1 MSNEMTD
8 ITNKLQEYDEA
19 FDFYMDRGQLPE
31 SIPQGDLLGDFISQT
46 IQDNPQL
53 ESQDPIWVEILKDE
67 LMKFIEAMLKLFQP
81 IEENHRQ
88 EKTLIAAF
96 ASGGTDRKRALWK
109 QVYRTIKTE
118 YKPIEV
124 NIDGYIEQIKN
135 NEDLDAVFVSMV
147 KDWEKACDQR
157 EVRLKKLTIE
167 RNEKVWEHHVKE
179 CGNYDYEERKKIET
193 VVYSYKALAEML
205 RIIGR
210 EQPKRENEMDD
221 TVKRYLPLLPSP
233 PKPAVEIDEVSN
245 GNDLSH
251 VLPIELAVMADTETE
266 DIFYLKYATKKLQL
280 FANKPKEQSLMK
292 VEQQKKKKPRLEK
305 GPIIVSLDTSGSMD
319 GEPIKLAKSLLLQLL
334 RMAKKQ
340 RRKCFL
346 ITFSVRAKTL
356 DLSRPDSWKLVDK
369 CLEDIY
375 TGGTDGE
382 QMLNAALNMLN
393 TLTFGMADVLIIS
406 DFFFDIPSRTTMD
419 KMKKEHNK
427 GTRFYGLKIDND
439 SINYSN
445 ILDKIW
451 KVKIKKRRSF
461 G

>member
-210 EQPKRENEMDD
+210 EQPKREDEMDD

-356 DLSRPDSWKLVDK
+356 DLSRPGSWKLVDK

-375 TGGTDGE
+375 TGGTDAE
-382 QMLNAALNMLN
+382 QMLNATLKMLN
-393 TLTFGMADVLIIS
+393 TTTFGMADVLIIS
-406 DFFFDIPSRTTMD
+406 DFFFDLPSRATMD

>member
-210 EQPKRENEMDD
+210 EQPKREDEMDD

-356 DLSRPDSWKLVDK
+356 DLSRPGSWKLVDK

-406 DFFFDIPSRTTMD
+406 DFFFDIPSRATMD

>member
-1 MSNEMTD
+1 MTD

-88 EKTLIAAF
+88 EKALIAAF

-210 EQPKRENEMDD
+210 EQPKREDEMDD

-292 VEQQKKKKPRLEK
+292 VEQKKKKKPRLEK

-334 RMAKKQ
+334 RMSKKQ

-356 DLSRPDSWKLVDK
+356 DLSRPGSWKLVDK

-427 GTRFYGLKIDND
+427 GTRFYGLKIDSD
-439 SINYSN
+439 SNNYSN

-451 KVKIKKRRSF
+451 TVKIKKHQSF

>member
-31 SIPQGDLLGDFISQT
+31 SIPQGDLLGGFISQT

-53 ESQDPIWVEILKDE
+53 ESQDPIWVEILKEE

-96 ASGGTDRKRALWK
+96 ASGGTDKKRALWK

-118 YKPIEV
+118 YKPVEV

-147 KDWEKACDQR
+147 KDWEKACDQK

-167 RNEKVWEHHVKE
+167 RNEKTWENHVKE

-210 EQPKRENEMDD
+210 EQPKREDEMDD

-251 VLPIELAVMADTETE
+251 VFPIELAVMADTETE

-319 GEPIKLAKSLLLQLL
+319 GAPIKLAKSILLQLL

-356 DLSRPDSWKLVDK
+356 DLSRPGSWKLVDK
-369 CLEDIY
+369 FLEDIY

-393 TLTFGMADVLIIS
+393 TSTFGMADVLIIS
-406 DFFFDIPSRTTMD
+406 DFFFNIPSRYTMD

>member
-1 MSNEMTD
+1 MTD

-109 QVYRTIKTE
+109 QVYRTIKTK
-118 YKPIEV
+118 YKPVEV

-147 KDWEKACDQR
+147 KDWEKACEQR

-167 RNEKVWEHHVKE
+167 RNEKAWEHHVKE

-193 VVYSYKALAEML
+193 VVYSYKALAEIL

-210 EQPKRENEMDD
+210 EQPKREDEMDD

-251 VLPIELAVMADTETE
+251 VLPIEFAVMADTETE

-292 VEQQKKKKPRLEK
+292 VKQQKKNKPRLEK

-356 DLSRPDSWKLVDK
+356 DLSRPGSWKLVDK

>member
-210 EQPKRENEMDD
+210 EQPKREDEMDD
-221 TVKRYLPLLPSP
+221 TVKRYLPQLPSP

-356 DLSRPDSWKLVDK
+356 DLSRPGSWKLVDK

>member
-8 ITNKLQEYDEA
+8 ITSKLQQYDEA

-31 SIPQGDLLGDFISQT
+31 SIPQGDLLGGFISQT

-81 IEENHRQ
+81 IEENHSQ
-88 EKTLIAAF
+88 EKALIATF
-96 ASGGTDRKRALWK
+96 ASGETDKKRALWK
-109 QVYRTIKTE
+109 QVFRTIKAE
-118 YKPIEV
+118 YKPTEV
-124 NIDGYIEQIKN
+124 NIEGYVEQIKN
-135 NEDLDAVFVSMV
+135 NEDIDDVFASMV

-157 EVRLKKLTIE
+157 ETRLKKLTIE
-167 RNEKVWEHHVKE
+167 RNGKAWEHHVKE
-179 CGNYDYEERKKIET
+179 VGIHDYQLLKKTET
-193 VVYSYKALAEML
+193 VVYSYQALAEIL
-205 RIIGR
+205 RVIGR
-210 EQPKRENEMDD
+210 EQPKREDEMDD

-233 PKPAVEIDEVSN
+233 PKPAVEIDEVAS

-251 VLPIELAVMADTETE
+251 VLPVELAVMADAGTE

-356 DLSRPDSWKLVDK
+356 DLSRPGSWKLVDK

-382 QMLNAALNMLN
+382 QMLNAALKMLN

>member
-8 ITNKLQEYDEA
+8 ITSKLQQYDEA

-31 SIPQGDLLGDFISQT
+31 SIPQGDLLGGFISQT

-81 IEENHRQ
+81 IEKSHRQ
-88 EKTLIAAF
+88 EKALIATF
-96 ASGGTDRKRALWK
+96 ASGETDKKRALWK
-109 QVYRTIKTE
+109 QVFRTIKAE
-118 YKPIEV
+118 YKPTEV
-124 NIDGYIEQIKN
+124 NIEGYVEQIKN
-135 NEDLDAVFVSMV
+135 NKDLDDVFASMV
-147 KDWEKACDQR
+147 KDWEKSCDQR
-157 EVRLKKLTIE
+157 ETRLKKLTIE
-167 RNEKVWEHHVKE
+167 RNGKAWEHHVKE
-179 CGNYDYEERKKIET
+179 VGIHDYQQLKKTET
-193 VVYSYKALAEML
+193 VVYSYQALAEIL
-205 RIIGR
+205 RVIGR
-210 EQPKRENEMDD
+210 EQPKREDEMDD

-233 PKPAVEIDEVSN
+233 PKPAVEIDEVAS

-251 VLPIELAVMADTETE
+251 VLPVELAVMADAGTE

-280 FANKPKEQSLMK
+280 FANKPKKQSVMK

-356 DLSRPDSWKLVDK
+356 DLSRPGSWTLVDK

-382 QMLNAALNMLN
+382 QMLNAALKMLN

>member
-1 MSNEMTD
+1 MSNEMTH

-81 IEENHRQ
+81 IEENHRH

-210 EQPKRENEMDD
+210 EQPKREDEMDD

-233 PKPAVEIDEVSN
+233 PKPAIEIDEVSN

-356 DLSRPDSWKLVDK
+356 DLSRPGSWKLVDK
-369 CLEDIY
+369 FLEDIY

>member
-210 EQPKRENEMDD
+210 EQPKREDEMDD

-356 DLSRPDSWKLVDK
+356 DLSRPGSWKLVDK

-406 DFFFDIPSRTTMD
+406 DFFFT
-419 KMKKEHNK
+419 
-427 GTRFYGLKIDND
+427 L
-439 SINYSN
+439 
-445 ILDKIW
+445 
-451 KVKIKKRRSF
+451 IKN
-461 G
+461 

>member
-8 ITNKLQEYDEA
+8 ITSKLQQYDEA

-31 SIPQGDLLGDFISQT
+31 SIPQSDLLGGFISQT

-53 ESQDPIWVEILKDE
+53 DSQDPIWVEILKDE

-88 EKTLIAAF
+88 EKALIAAF
-96 ASGGTDRKRALWK
+96 ASGETDKKRALWK
-109 QVYRTIKTE
+109 QVFRTIKAE
-118 YKPIEV
+118 YKPTEV
-124 NIDGYIEQIKN
+124 NIEGYVEQIKN
-135 NEDLDAVFVSMV
+135 NEDLDDVFASMV

-157 EVRLKKLTIE
+157 ETRLKKLTIE
-167 RNEKVWEHHVKE
+167 RNGKAWEHHVKE
-179 CGNYDYEERKKIET
+179 VGIHDYQQIKKTET
-193 VVYSYKALAEML
+193 VVYSYQALAEIL
-205 RIIGR
+205 CVIGR
-210 EQPKRENEMDD
+210 EQPKREDEMDD

-233 PKPAVEIDEVSN
+233 PKPAVEIDEVAS

-251 VLPIELAVMADTETE
+251 VLPVELAVMADAGTE

-280 FANKPKEQSLMK
+280 FANKPKKQSVMK

-305 GPIIVSLDTSGSMD
+305 GPIIVSLDTSGSMN
-319 GEPIKLAKSLLLQLL
+319 GNPIKLAKSLLLQLL

-340 RRKCFL
+340 KRKCFL
-346 ITFSVRAKTL
+346 ITFSVRTKTL
-356 DLSRPDSWKLVDK
+356 DLSRPSSWKMVDK
-369 CLEDIY
+369 FLENTF
-375 TGGTDGE
+375 TGGTNGE
-382 QMLNAALNMLN
+382 QMLNAALKMLN
-393 TLTFGMADVLIIS
+393 TSTFGMADVLIIS
-406 DFFFDIPSRTTMD
+406 DFFFNIPSSTTIA

-427 GTRFYGLKIDND
+427 GTRFYGLKIDSD
-439 SINYSN
+439 SNNYSN

-451 KVKIKKRRSF
+451 TVKIKKHQSF

>member
-1 MSNEMTD
+1 MNNEMTD
-8 ITNKLQEYDEA
+8 ITSKLQQYDEA

-31 SIPQGDLLGDFISQT
+31 SIPQGDLLGDIISQT

-210 EQPKRENEMDD
+210 EQPKREDEMDD

-356 DLSRPDSWKLVDK
+356 DLSRPGSWKLVDK

-406 DFFFDIPSRTTMD
+406 DFFFAIPSRATMD

>member
-167 RNEKVWEHHVKE
+167 RNEKVWEHHGKE

-210 EQPKRENEMDD
+210 EQPKREDEMDD

-356 DLSRPDSWKLVDK
+356 DLSRPGSWKLVDK

-382 QMLNAALNMLN
+382 QMLNATLKMLN
-393 TLTFGMADVLIIS
+393 TTTFGMADVLIIS
-406 DFFFDIPSRTTMD
+406 DFFFNIPSRTTMD

>member
-210 EQPKRENEMDD
+210 EQPKREDEMDD

-251 VLPIELAVMADTETE
+251 VLPIEFAVMADAETE

-356 DLSRPDSWKLVDK
+356 DLSRPGSWKLVDK

-382 QMLNAALNMLN
+382 QMLNATLKMLN
-393 TLTFGMADVLIIS
+393 TTTFGMADVLIIS
-406 DFFFDIPSRTTMD
+406 DFFFNIPSRTTMD

-439 SINYSN
+439 SNNFSN

-451 KVKIKKRRSF
+451 TVKIKKRRSF

>member
-67 LMKFIEAMLKLFQP
+67 LMKLIEAMLKLFQP
-81 IEENHRQ
+81 IEMNHRQ
-88 EKTLIAAF
+88 EKALIAEF
-96 ASGGTDRKRALWK
+96 ASSGTDRKRTLWK
-109 QVYRTIKTE
+109 QVYRTIKSE
-118 YKPIEV
+118 YNPTEV

-167 RNEKVWEHHVKE
+167 RNEKAWEHHVKE

-193 VVYSYKALAEML
+193 VVYSYKALAEIL

-210 EQPKRENEMDD
+210 EQPKREDEMDD

-251 VLPIELAVMADTETE
+251 VLPIEFAVMADTETE

-319 GEPIKLAKSLLLQLL
+319 GAPIKLAKSLLLQLL

-356 DLSRPDSWKLVDK
+356 DLSRPGSWKLVDK

-393 TLTFGMADVLIIS
+393 TSTFGMADVLIIS
-406 DFFFDIPSRTTMD
+406 DFFFDIPSRNTMD

>member
-8 ITNKLQEYDEA
+8 ITKKLQEYDEA

-31 SIPQGDLLGDFISQT
+31 SIPQGDLLGGFISQT

-67 LMKFIEAMLKLFQP
+67 LMRFIEAMLKLFQP
-81 IEENHRQ
+81 IEMNHRQ
-88 EKTLIAAF
+88 EKALIAEF
-96 ASGGTDRKRALWK
+96 ASGGTDRKRTLWK
-109 QVYRTIKTE
+109 QVYRTIKSE
-118 YKPIEV
+118 YNPTEV

-135 NEDLDAVFVSMV
+135 NEDLDAVFQSMV
-147 KDWEKACDQR
+147 KDWEKACGQR
-157 EVRLKKLTIE
+157 AVRLMRLTIE
-167 RNEKVWEHHVKE
+167 RNEKAWEHHVKE
-179 CGNYDYEERKKIET
+179 CGNYDYEQRKKIER
-193 VVYSYKALAEML
+193 VVYSYQPLAEIL

-210 EQPKRENEMDD
+210 EQPKREDEMDD

-305 GPIIVSLDTSGSMD
+305 GPIIISLDTSGSMD

-340 RRKCFL
+340 KRKCFL

-356 DLSRPDSWKLVDK
+356 DLSRPGSWKLVDK
-369 CLEDIY
+369 FLEDTY

-382 QMLNAALNMLN
+382 QMLKAALNMLD
-393 TLTFGMADVLIIS
+393 TSTFGMADVLIIS
-406 DFFFDIPSRTTMD
+406 DFFFDIPSKFIID

>member
-1 MSNEMTD
+1 MTD

-210 EQPKRENEMDD
+210 EQPKREDEMDD

-356 DLSRPDSWKLVDK
+356 DLSRPGSWKLVDK

>member
-8 ITNKLQEYDEA
+8 ITSKLQQYDEA

-210 EQPKRENEMDD
+210 EQPKREDEMDD

-280 FANKPKEQSLMK
+280 FANKPKKQSVMK

-305 GPIIVSLDTSGSMD
+305 GPIIVSLDTSGSMNGD
-319 GEPIKLAKSLLLQLL
+319 PIKLAKSLLLQLL

-346 ITFSVRAKTL
+346 ITFSVRTKTL
-356 DLSRPDSWKLVDK
+356 DLSRPSSWKLVDK
-369 CLEDIY
+369 FLENTF
-375 TGGTDGE
+375 TGGTNGE
-382 QMLNAALNMLN
+382 QMLNAALKMLN
-393 TLTFGMADVLIIS
+393 TSTFGMADVLIIS
-406 DFFFDIPSRTTMD
+406 DFFFNIPSSTTIA

-427 GTRFYGLKIDND
+427 GTRFYGLKIDSD
-439 SINYSN
+439 SNNYSN

-451 KVKIKKRRSF
+451 TVKIKKHQSF

>member
-53 ESQDPIWVEILKDE
+53 ESQDLIWVEILKDE

-210 EQPKRENEMDD
+210 EQPKREDEMDD

-251 VLPIELAVMADTETE
+251 VLPIEFAVMADTETE

-356 DLSRPDSWKLVDK
+356 DLSRPGSWKLVDK

>member
-210 EQPKRENEMDD
+210 EQPKREDEMDD

-251 VLPIELAVMADTETE
+251 VLPIEFAVMADAETE

-356 DLSRPDSWKLVDK
+356 DLSRPGSWKLVDK

-406 DFFFDIPSRTTMD
+406 DFFFDIPSRATMD

>member
-1 MSNEMTD
+1 MNNEMTD
-8 ITNKLQEYDEA
+8 ITSKLQQYDEA

-210 EQPKRENEMDD
+210 EQPKREDEMDD

-356 DLSRPDSWKLVDK
+356 DLSRPGSWKLVDK

-393 TLTFGMADVLIIS
+393 T
-406 DFFFDIPSRTTMD
+406 FFDIPSRATMD

>member
-1 MSNEMTD
+1 MTD

-210 EQPKRENEMDD
+210 EQPKREDEMDD

-356 DLSRPDSWKLVDK
+356 DLSRPGSWKLVDK

-406 DFFFDIPSRTTMD
+406 DFFFDIPSRATMD

>member
-1 MSNEMTD
+1 MTD

-210 EQPKRENEMDD
+210 EQPKREDEMDD

-356 DLSRPDSWKLVDK
+356 DLSRPGSWKLVDK

-382 QMLNAALNMLN
+382 QMLNATLKMLN
-393 TLTFGMADVLIIS
+393 TTTFGMADVLIIS
-406 DFFFDIPSRTTMD
+406 DFFFNIPSRTTMD

-439 SINYSN
+439 SNNFSN

-451 KVKIKKRRSF
+451 TVKIKKRRSF

>member
-31 SIPQGDLLGDFISQT
+31 SIPQGDLLGGFISQT

-53 ESQDPIWVEILKDE
+53 ESQGPIWVEILKDE

-88 EKTLIAAF
+88 EKALIAAF
-96 ASGGTDRKRALWK
+96 ASGGTDRKRVLWK
-109 QVYRTIKTE
+109 QVYRTIKTK
-118 YKPIEV
+118 YKPVEV

-167 RNEKVWEHHVKE
+167 RNEKAWEHHVKE

-193 VVYSYKALAEML
+193 VVYSYKALAEIL

-210 EQPKRENEMDD
+210 EQPKREDEMDD

-251 VLPIELAVMADTETE
+251 VLPIEFAVMADTETE

-292 VEQQKKKKPRLEK
+292 VEQQKKNKPRLEK

-319 GEPIKLAKSLLLQLL
+319 GAPIKLAKSLLLQLL

-356 DLSRPDSWKLVDK
+356 DLSRPGSWKLVDK
-369 CLEDIY
+369 FLEDIY

-393 TLTFGMADVLIIS
+393 TSTFGMADVLIIS
-406 DFFFDIPSRTTMD
+406 DFFFDIPSRNTMD
-419 KMKKEHNK
+419 KMKKEQNK

>member
-1 MSNEMTD
+1 MTD

-53 ESQDPIWVEILKDE
+53 ESQDPIWVEILKEE

-210 EQPKRENEMDD
+210 EQPKREDEMDD

-251 VLPIELAVMADTETE
+251 VLPIEFAVMADTETE

-356 DLSRPDSWKLVDK
+356 DLSRPGSWKLVDK

-382 QMLNAALNMLN
+382 QMLKAALNMLD
-393 TLTFGMADVLIIS
+393 TSTFGMADVLIIS
-406 DFFFDIPSRTTMD
+406 DFFFDIPSKFIID